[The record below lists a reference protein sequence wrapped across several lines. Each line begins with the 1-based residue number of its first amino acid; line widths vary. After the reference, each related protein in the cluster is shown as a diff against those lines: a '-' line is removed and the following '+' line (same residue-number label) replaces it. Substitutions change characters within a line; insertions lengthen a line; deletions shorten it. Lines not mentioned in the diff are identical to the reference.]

1 MDQGPGARVCREA
14 RNLKHS
20 GELSQLQVST
30 MRSYFVKMQ
39 GSPRK
44 HVAQWVLIV
53 DIPLQ
58 AASAVEG
65 AAGAKATGCPRA
77 ALEPVLSRGQGC
89 LEARE
94 VGCEV
99 SALQA
104 DTLLPKREPSH
115 RRGEAR
121 NWTADS
127 VELHA

>member
-1 MDQGPGARVCREA
+1 
-14 RNLKHS
+14 
-20 GELSQLQVST
+20 
-30 MRSYFVKMQ
+30 MQ
-39 GSPRK
+39 GRPRK
-44 HVAQWVLIV
+44 HAQWVLLV
-53 DIPLQ
+53 DIPLW
-58 AASAVEG
+58 ATGVR
-65 AAGAKATGCPRA
+65 ATGCPRA

-94 VGCEV
+94 ADCEV

-121 NWTADS
+121 NWTADG